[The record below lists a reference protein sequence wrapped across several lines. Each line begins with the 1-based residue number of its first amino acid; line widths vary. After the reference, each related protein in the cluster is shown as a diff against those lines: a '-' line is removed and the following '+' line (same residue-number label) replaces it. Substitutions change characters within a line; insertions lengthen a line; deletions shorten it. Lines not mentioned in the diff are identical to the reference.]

1 MRGTAFGCVTMPL
14 IAAIGILGCTAGR
27 MAERAQPD
35 VGAARYVLRWE
46 ECAEPAEGRA
56 RASQWSCHEITS
68 QEGRRAVAAWL
79 EANRESMHP
88 PNGMIPLPYSPA
100 KELFC
105 FQDDGTCQFW
115 ELRFWDIRRHVR
127 PVSALRNW
135 SKAELLQVN
144 WSPNLPVQQ
153 FIALQDVF
161 RRHGRPVEPNEDL
174 DRIRDKHA
182 APSLVPDQGRF
193 VLLSRQEETSP
204 PNEWAV
210 WAIDDEEG
218 RQAVTQWILAN
229 YEALKCADA
238 VSRDL
243 AVFAKHRLF
252 WFDARQPDNAFDV
265 SRRDDVPLLPYIPV
279 VRKGGPDG
287 WEWVENLPVR
297 EIAALGRLFRRYG
310 KPTAFDPSWLNTD
323 YQSVGLF
330 RMHGKPTPA
339 EPSSWAPD
347 HQPHVRFLE
356 GGTVGLEVDAGF
368 SAGPHDM
375 PTGDHDAIGGWYV
388 LRWEERQGP
397 PDDSRAASRW
407 LCYVLDDV
415 EGRRVVKQWIKANRV
430 ALSVP
435 QALPHLRVAPS
446 RQLACWGGEMVLGGE
461 WVWNLWLTAPE
472 GSPNRPKLAKLD
484 LPSVDWTE
492 NLPMH
497 EFERI
502 KGIFSKYG
510 RAAPPNRADLT
521 SLLGP
526 AQDPP
531 ASILDGGSF
540 VLRVAKSETGPYE
553 WANYRIDDD
562 QGRRA
567 VEDWIALN
575 YEALVCAEVS
585 QTWNPPRAIPP
596 RELYWFNDHAKTRL
610 EMEGRTFI
618 SRGHSENCEHMDM
631 LTTDQCDNLLR
642 IFKAHGKVVDFD
654 PRTLVGQT
662 YVPLKE

>member
-210 WAIDDEEG
+210 WAIDDEAG
-218 RQAVTQWILAN
+218 RP
-229 YEALKCADA
+229 
-238 VSRDL
+238 SRSGS
-243 AVFAKHRLF
+243 
-252 WFDARQPDNAFDV
+252 W
-265 SRRDDVPLLPYIPV
+265 
-279 VRKGGPDG
+279 
-287 WEWVENLPVR
+287 
-297 EIAALGRLFRRYG
+297 
-310 KPTAFDPSWLNTD
+310 PTM
-323 YQSVGLF
+323 
-330 RMHGKPTPA
+330 R
-339 EPSSWAPD
+339 PSSVLMRCRAIWQCSPNT
-347 HQPHVRFLE
+347 
-356 GGTVGLEVDAGF
+356 GCSGL
-368 SAGPHDM
+368 M
-375 PTGDHDAIGGWYV
+375 P
-388 LRWEERQGP
+388 
-397 PDDSRAASRW
+397 DSRTM
-407 LCYVLDDV
+407 
-415 EGRRVVKQWIKANRV
+415 
-430 ALSVP
+430 
-435 QALPHLRVAPS
+435 PS
-446 RQLACWGGEMVLGGE
+446 TYPGAMMC
-461 WVWNLWLTAPE
+461 PCC
-472 GSPNRPKLAKLD
+472 
-484 LPSVDWTE
+484 
-492 NLPMH
+492 
-497 EFERI
+497 
-502 KGIFSKYG
+502 
-510 RAAPPNRADLT
+510 LT
-521 SLLGP
+521 SP
-526 AQDPP
+526 
-531 ASILDGGSF
+531 
-540 VLRVAKSETGPYE
+540 
-553 WANYRIDDD
+553 
-562 QGRRA
+562 
-567 VEDWIALN
+567 
-575 YEALVCAEVS
+575 
-585 QTWNPPRAIPP
+585 
-596 RELYWFNDHAKTRL
+596 
-610 EMEGRTFI
+610 
-618 SRGHSENCEHMDM
+618 
-631 LTTDQCDNLLR
+631 
-642 IFKAHGKVVDFD
+642 
-654 PRTLVGQT
+654 
-662 YVPLKE
+662 